1 MNLPRKIWLRHAD
14 PKERLDPKL
23 EDAVELE
30 IHKIL
35 PFGRDRLGDDTA
47 AVNAIE
53 DVVHSASRTATSI
66 KNPRWY
72 ILASSLRRLRR
83 IVRRSPVLRYFP
95 PTQLEALA
103 STNPYEELDARIF
116 SEQVRAQLTETDFA
130 FLMSVLM
137 KECTW
142 EQLGAK
148 IGLSADAARKKYD
161 RLINNLRERLSKSRL
176 PERQ

>member
-1 MNLPRKIWLRHAD
+1 MTRKIWLRHAD

-23 EDAVELE
+23 EEAVELE
-30 IHKIL
+30 VHKIL
-35 PFGRDRLGDDTA
+35 PFGRDRLGDDTEA
-47 AVNAIE
+47 INAIE
-53 DVVHSASRTATSI
+53 EVVHSASKTATSI

-95 PTQLEALA
+95 ATRLEALA
-103 STNPYEELDARIF
+103 STNPYEEIDAKLF
-116 SEQVRAQLTETDFA
+116 SEQVRSHTTAADFA

-142 EQLGAK
+142 EQLGAG